1 MYRQGTLYIN
11 GRVTVMSKHYRR
23 VTDAFG
29 PSRQESIMTRSLLP
43 FILGTV
49 IAAQAALAD
58 DLLPAPPSP
67 SQPPAQLPGQSPPAQ
82 SPPTQP
88 PSKEA
93 VEAARAACGA
103 DIQKLCPGVQPGGGR
118 ILACLK
124 QHKDEVSDACKQ
136 AVQKV
141 TKGSN

>member
-11 GRVTVMSKHYRR
+11 GRVPVVSKHFRR

-29 PSRQESIMTRSLLP
+29 PSRQESIMARSLLP
-43 FILGTV
+43 FMLCTV

-67 SQPPAQLPGQSPPAQ
+67 SQPPAQM
-82 SPPTQP
+82 PTQP
-88 PSKEA
+88 PPAQPPSKDA
-93 VEAARAACGA
+93 VEAARAACEA
-103 DIQKLCPGVQPGGGR
+103 DGQKLCTGVQPGGGR

-124 QHKDEVSDACKQ
+124 QHKDQVSDGCKQ
-136 AVQKV
+136 AVQKA
-141 TKGSN
+141 TRGSN

>member
-1 MYRQGTLYIN
+1 
-11 GRVTVMSKHYRR
+11 
-23 VTDAFG
+23 
-29 PSRQESIMTRSLLP
+29 MTRSLLP

-67 SQPPAQLPGQSPPAQ
+67 SQPPAQLPVQSPPAQ
-82 SPPTQP
+82 SPPARA
-88 PSKEA
+88 PSQEA
-93 VEAARAACGA
+93 VAAARAACEA
-103 DIQKLCPGVQPGGGR
+103 DIRKLCAGVQPGGGR

-124 QHKDEVSDACKQ
+124 QHKDQVSDGCKQ
-136 AVQKV
+136 AVQKA

>member
-1 MYRQGTLYIN
+1 MYRQGTLYIS
-11 GRVTVMSKHYRR
+11 GRVTVVSKHYRR

-29 PSRQESIMTRSLLP
+29 PSRQESIVARSLLP

-67 SQPPAQLPGQSPPAQ
+67 SQPPPA
-82 SPPTQP
+82 QP

-93 VEAARAACGA
+93 VEAARTACET
-103 DIQKLCPGVQPGGGR
+103 DVQKLCTGVQPGGGR

-124 QHKDEVSDACKQ
+124 QHKDQVSDGCKQ
-136 AVQKV
+136 AVQKA
-141 TKGSN
+141 TRGSN

>member
-1 MYRQGTLYIN
+1 
-11 GRVTVMSKHYRR
+11 
-23 VTDAFG
+23 
-29 PSRQESIMTRSLLP
+29 MTSSLLP
-43 FILGTV
+43 FILCTA

-67 SQPPAQLPGQSPPAQ
+67 SQPPAQMPTQPA
-82 SPPTQP
+82 PAQP

-93 VEAARAACGA
+93 VEAARAACEA
-103 DIQKLCPGVQPGGGR
+103 DVQKLCNGVQPGGGR

-124 QHKDEVSDACKQ
+124 QHKDEVSDGCKR
-136 AVQKV
+136 AVQKA